1 MILERLS
8 AETGVGVEEIM
19 VIVRSASYRYKTYTI
34 PKVTGGQRKISQPTA
49 AVKFI
54 QRWLAR
60 NVFSHFPV
68 HDAAQAYK
76 HGANIGANARI
87 HVKQNY
93 LLKVDFENFFPSI
106 KDDHVLSLVDAGRE
120 KFDPALSD
128 EDIEVI
134 VKAVCKDGE
143 LTIGAPSSPVISNVL
158 MYDFDRELAEEC
170 LRRRVRYSRYA
181 DDIALSTDKPEE
193 LAELLKFVRSLLKK
207 PGRPLLTINPNKT
220 VFTSRKRLRRLTG
233 IVLTSDR
240 EVSIGRRAK
249 RKLRS
254 MIFQYSLGQLS
265 AAEASYL
272 RGYLAFVKS
281 IEPDVISR
289 LELKYGSAVLPRIMG
304 GKSRVTEEVG
314 FRESFPFPPKPRTF
328 FSRNLLIGSNFPSIL
343 LR

>member
-8 AETGVGVEEIM
+8 AETGVGLEDLRAIM
-19 VIVRSASYRYKTYTI
+19 RSASHRYKTYTI
-34 PKVTGGQRKISQPTA
+34 PKRAGGRREISQPTP

-54 QRWLAR
+54 QRWLCR
-60 NVFSHFPV
+60 NVLSRFPI

-76 HGANIGANARI
+76 KGANIGANARI

-106 KDDHVLSLVDAGRE
+106 KGDDVRSLVNGGRE
-120 KFDPALSD
+120 KFELALTN
-128 EDIEVI
+128 EDVEVI
-134 VKAVCKDGE
+134 VGAVCKDGA
-143 LTIGAPSSPVISNVL
+143 LTIGAPSSPMISNVL
-158 MYDFDRELAEEC
+158 MYDFDCELSEEC
-170 LRRRVRYSRYA
+170 QRRRVRYSRYA
-181 DDIALSTDKPEE
+181 DDLALSTDEPGE
-193 LAELLKFVRSLLKK
+193 LAELLKFVTSLLKK

-220 VFTSRKRLRRLTG
+220 VFTSRKRLRRITG

-254 MIFQYSLGQLS
+254 MIFRYSQGQLP
-265 AAEASYL
+265 ADDVAYI

-289 LELKYGSAVLPRIMG
+289 LELKYGSQVLARIMSEDIVSQ
-304 GKSRVTEEVG
+304 K
-314 FRESFPFPPKPRTF
+314 K
-328 FSRNLLIGSNFPSIL
+328 
-343 LR
+343 